1 MPFSSARPDLL
12 HGDLA
17 VFEGRGVAGVYDAGA
32 VQAVLPVLALPGAI
46 SNSLDKASDDG
57 EMSLAGFNL
66 GRHHSGHAGH
76 VSVDAVGIA
85 GAVVLHLHL
94 GAPVGTVQCDA
105 EVVARLAVDG
115 PAGLQVQRRPAG
127 EADEGGRQ
135 VLDLVWFVA
144 LHKPEVAAA
153 APAARAELG
162 VGCAAYC
169 LYLGLAHEVDGHV
182 YHVHAKVYERATA
195 GKLLAGEPAAHA
207 WDTVAAHPGRL
218 GVVDP
223 AQVPFLDVPLERL
236 NVAPLAL
243 GEGDVHGAIGLPGR
257 AYYPLRLGAV
267 ARERLLAEH
276 VPAVCE
282 GGHGDGGV
290 QVVRRPDAHDVEVV
304 AGDEFLPARV
314 KIRHAVAPAELLQA
328 VLFEPGER
336 DGLHAWHPGE
346 VLQVLLAR
354 VD

>member
-32 VQAVLPVLALPGAI
+32 
-46 SNSLDKASDDG
+46 
-57 EMSLAGFNL
+57 
-66 GRHHSGHAGH
+66 
-76 VSVDAVGIA
+76 IA

-162 VGCAAYC
+162 VGC
-169 LYLGLAHEVDGHV
+169 
-182 YHVHAKVYERATA
+182 
-195 GKLLAGEPAAHA
+195 
-207 WDTVAAHPGRL
+207 
-218 GVVDP
+218 
-223 AQVPFLDVPLERL
+223 
-236 NVAPLAL
+236 
-243 GEGDVHGAIGLPGR
+243 
-257 AYYPLRLGAV
+257 
-267 ARERLLAEH
+267 
-276 VPAVCE
+276 
-282 GGHGDGGV
+282 
-290 QVVRRPDAHDVEVV
+290 
-304 AGDEFLPARV
+304 
-314 KIRHAVAPAELLQA
+314 
-328 VLFEPGER
+328 
-336 DGLHAWHPGE
+336 
-346 VLQVLLAR
+346 
-354 VD
+354 